1 MKKREAKGQASEEE
15 DEASVE
21 EAKES
26 VGSGNE

>member
-1 MKKREAKGQASEEE
+1 MKKREAKEQASG
-15 DEASVE
+15 DEAEASIE